1 MKCISNVDTIFF
13 APLHFALILWDGD
26 EDVAFCYG
34 LLTQHT
40 GQAPF

>member
-1 MKCISNVDTIFF
+1 MDTTIF
-13 APLHFALILWDGD
+13 APLHFALILQDGD

-34 LLTQHT
+34 LLTQHV